1 LLSFGVSFAD
11 ATLFGWV
18 DQSHNTVTTTA
29 KTTGTKTT
37 TQSWGAS
44 QGGTSALGVKGDE
57 DLGDGLKASYLMELG
72 IDADVDTANGKNRQ
86 SYVGL
91 DGAFG
96 GIKIGRQYT
105 PSFNAMAAM
114 DPSGVSGYN
123 GFLWLNGMQ
132 LSNGFYYTSP
142 SLSGFNLILGM
153 HEGEVAESSQNNATT
168 FGLTYSGGPLYASF
182 TQETTTK
189 GTTTVGLNGTAD
201 GETSR
206 IGNSYANS
214 KSGSATASSLNGEN
228 KLQTLAATYDL
239 GVAKIGVMNETI
251 DSTTTNGGEAKATHF
266 SLAVP
271 VGSFTLGAVV
281 GNGSYTVNTAS
292 AASVDMTSVGITAD
306 YAMSKRTKVY
316 FRFGEINDK
325 VTTSGLIEKSS
336 TTVIGL
342 FHSF

>member
-1 LLSFGVSFAD
+1 LYYFLVSFAD

-18 DQSHNTVTTTA
+18 DQSHNTVTATTKA
-29 KTTGTKTT
+29 GVKTT

-57 DLGDGLKASYLMELG
+57 DLGDGLKASYLME
-72 IDADVDTANGKNRQ
+72 IAISADTNTTPASFNRQ
-86 SYVGL
+86 SFVGL

-105 PSFNAMAAM
+105 PSLNAMVAV
-114 DPSGVSGYN
+114 DPSGVSTYN

-142 SLSGFNLILGM
+142 SLSGFNLIVGM
-153 HEGEVAESSQNNATT
+153 HEGEVTVSSQNNATT
-168 FGLTYSGGPLYASF
+168 FGLTYAGGPLYASF

-189 GTTTVGLNGTAD
+189 GSTSVGLN
-201 GETSR
+201 TST
-206 IGNSYANS
+206 IGSTTS
-214 KSGSATASSLNGEN
+214 GEN

-251 DSTTTNGGEAKATHF
+251 DSTTTNGGKAKATHF
-266 SLAVP
+266 SVAVP

-281 GNGSYTVNTAS
+281 GNGSYTATGTTKS
-292 AASVDMTSVGITAD
+292 IDMTSVGITAD

-325 VTTSGLIEKSS
+325 VTTSGLIEKSN
-336 TTVIGL
+336 TTAIGL